1 LSTESESFLLDH
13 CAAIALHDGLISV
26 LVVPVSRRDVVLVT
40 GGKGS
45 INLTKLTQH
54 Q

>member
-1 LSTESESFLLDH
+1 
-13 CAAIALHDGLISV
+13 V